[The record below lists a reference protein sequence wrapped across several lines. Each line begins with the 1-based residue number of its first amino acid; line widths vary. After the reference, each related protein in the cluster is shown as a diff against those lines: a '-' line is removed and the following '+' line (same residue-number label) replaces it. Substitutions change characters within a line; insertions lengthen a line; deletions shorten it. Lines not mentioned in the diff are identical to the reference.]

1 VTWKGAQREE
11 GRRRRAVA
19 ATGRRQGLYIGTDPR
34 LVHLELDERPRS
46 RRHRHHAAAADH
58 LRGAAAAD
66 LRHADA
72 ASAGAVSTLDEGLQ
86 PLSPPPSPPAPPP
99 AHPAPLAP
107 LAPLASVRNQQ
118 EIVVHNPA
126 AEELRVAIMQT
137 GLLDEFIWE
146 STMAGRSLRIMFN
159 RL

>member
-1 VTWKGAQREE
+1 M
-11 GRRRRAVA
+11 
-19 ATGRRQGLYIGTDPR
+19 
-34 LVHLELDERPRS
+34 
-46 RRHRHHAAAADH
+46 
-58 LRGAAAAD
+58 
-66 LRHADA
+66 
-72 ASAGAVSTLDEGLQ
+72 
-86 PLSPPPSPPAPPP
+86 SPPPPPPP
-99 AHPAPLAP
+99 AHPAP